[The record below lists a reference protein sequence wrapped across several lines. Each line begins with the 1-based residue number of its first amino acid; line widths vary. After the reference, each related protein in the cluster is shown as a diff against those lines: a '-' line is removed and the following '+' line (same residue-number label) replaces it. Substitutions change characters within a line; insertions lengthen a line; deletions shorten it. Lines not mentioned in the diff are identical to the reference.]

1 MGEVSRNRAT
11 AEALKLVLTLA
22 AMAGTFAYLRDAHGR
37 LHQAQAARAAAH
49 LRGYTPPAG
58 GHHDASSRRRLVA

>member
-37 LHQAQAARAAAH
+37 LHQAQAARAAAD